1 MQCVDI
7 FKRLD
12 RKSLSY
18 YAFFSL
24 TAIISSLVNGV
35 VKTRN
40 GNGTERKAV
49 WNGKRNKNS
58 KGNQNI
64 KIPLI
69 QLLWK
74 EFVFKQRKNF
84 CFKFHFKPTV
94 GFNILTSLEL
104 TILRF
109 SKGSIKEKP
118 FVIWYMKTTLVNIGK
133 KRI

>member
-40 GNGTERKAV
+40 GNGTERKTV
-49 WNGKRNKNS
+49 LNRKRNNS
-58 KGNQNI
+58 FKGNQNI

-69 QLLWK
+69 QLL
-74 EFVFKQRKNF
+74 
-84 CFKFHFKPTV
+84 
-94 GFNILTSLEL
+94 
-104 TILRF
+104 
-109 SKGSIKEKP
+109 
-118 FVIWYMKTTLVNIGK
+118 
-133 KRI
+133 